1 MLFGM
6 WFIISLLGSFIYSKY
21 FAFIWNPMSTHFSIL
36 YISKTGD
43 VKQTCE
49 VFIQQQDNSS

>member
-21 FAFIWNPMSTHFSIL
+21 FAFMWITVSTQFSIL
-36 YISKTGD
+36 YISRTGD
-43 VKQTCE
+43 AKQTSE
-49 VFIQQQDNSS
+49 VFTQQQDNSS

>member
-21 FAFIWNPMSTHFSIL
+21 FAFIWNTMSTHFSIL

-43 VKQTCE
+43 VKQTSE
-49 VFIQQQDNSS
+49 VFIQQ

>member
-21 FAFIWNPMSTHFSIL
+21 FAFMWNTMSTQYSIL
-36 YISKTGD
+36 DISKTGD
-43 VKQTCE
+43 AKQTSE
-49 VFIQQQDNSS
+49 VFIQQQDNRS

>member
-1 MLFGM
+1 MISGM
-6 WFIISLLGSFIYSKY
+6 WFIISFLDSFIYSKY
-21 FAFIWNPMSTHFSIL
+21 FPFMWNTMSTQFSIL

-43 VKQTCE
+43 AKQISE

>member
-21 FAFIWNPMSTHFSIL
+21 FAFMWNTMSTQFSIL
-36 YISKTGD
+36 YISRTGD
-43 VKQTCE
+43 AKQTSE